1 MTVLTDAT
9 PVNFNLAVETLK
21 KTLRRD
27 KAAAAVL
34 SKAQALPI
42 QESQNIDVSGVNSNL
57 NLGQNIRTNA

>member
-21 KTLRRD
+21 KTLRRH

-42 QESQNIDVSGVNSNL
+42 QESQNIDVSGVNSNP

>member
-1 MTVLTDAT
+1 MTILIHAT

-27 KAAAAVL
+27 RAGMTAL
-34 SKAQALPI
+34 SEAQALPV